1 MKITKLARREAKS
14 LFQSCVAEGIL
25 DETRVRNAVTQVVER
40 KPRGYAAILSHFQRL
55 VRLDLER
62 RTASVESAQALE
74 PSLQTQI
81 QATLNQLYGA
91 GLQVSYT
98 QNPGL
103 IGGLRIRVGSDVV
116 DGSIQARLTALKDN
130 S

>member
-14 LFQSCVAEGIL
+14 LFQSCLAEGIL
-25 DETRVRNAVTQVVER
+25 DETRVRNAVTQVVQR
-40 KPRGYAAILSHFQRL
+40 KPRGYVAILSHFQRL

-62 RTASVESAQALE
+62 RTASVESAAPLD

-81 QATLNQLYGA
+81 QATLNQLYGV
-91 GLQVSYT
+91 GLRVSYT
-98 QNPGL
+98 QSPGL

-116 DGSIQARLTALKDN
+116 DGSIQARLAALKDN
-130 S
+130 I

>member
-1 MKITKLARREAKS
+1 MKISKLARREAKS

-25 DETRVRNAVTQVVER
+25 DETRVRNAVTLVVER

-62 RTASVESAQALE
+62 RTATVESAVAME
-74 PSLQTQI
+74 PALQTQV
-81 QATLNQLYGA
+81 QATLDQLYGA

-98 QNPGL
+98 ENPAL
-103 IGGLRIRVGSDVV
+103 LGGLRIRVGSDVV
-116 DGSIQARLTALKDN
+116 DGSIQARLAALKDN